1 MEEKVMEEGEMLWR
15 WWWCWRLSWWSCYMV
30 DRLVF
35 MGVVVVM
42 VLRGPT
48 SLPQLGQG
56 LVDELWCPPQ
66 LLAEFLSLLAQ
77 LM

>member
-1 MEEKVMEEGEMLWR
+1 
-15 WWWCWRLSWWSCYMV
+15 MV

-35 MGVVVVM
+35 MGVVVVVM

-56 LVDELWCPPQ
+56 LFDELWCPPQ